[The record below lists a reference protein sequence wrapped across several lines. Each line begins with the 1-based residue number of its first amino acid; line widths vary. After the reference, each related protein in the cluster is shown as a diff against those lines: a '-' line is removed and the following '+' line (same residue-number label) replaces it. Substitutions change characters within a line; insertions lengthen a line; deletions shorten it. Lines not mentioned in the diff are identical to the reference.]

1 MRFFSLSK
9 VNDTLSKVFD
19 VNQTKE
25 EQLNTFEAFY
35 LLFFVI

>member
-9 VNDTLSKVFD
+9 VNDTLSKD
-19 VNQTKE
+19 IDLMLTKE